1 MRTTEVNGYTLCL
14 IESMDELYKE
24 AKERLAKSVYVGMD
38 TETSGLDYNKDVVAG
53 ICISFGKNLSEQEYR
68 GYYLPINHINYP
80 NNLPKDEVCKFTQYL
95 LNKYSTVFW
104 NRPFDLFQFENL
116 GISIPFIGGMNDAQ
130 CMEFLVACDR
140 FPSLKP
146 TCRKYFPNWNMMDYS
161 DNESMNFCETDPR
174 KSFRYAAFDPVATV
188 KVAVEIWNRY
198 SYIRKIYPLDNASSE
213 AVRRFSKSLIYFN
226 KEYVHELLIQKT
238 EELKDITNQIYELAG
253 YQFNI
258 KSNREKADALSRFVT
273 LTEKTKAG
281 SFMVNEEILSKI
293 DHPLAKLFLKHVE
306 VAKYISTY
314 LKKMDNFPNP
324 FRCNYSCVNTATGR
338 LSSGG
343 SENNSYFAPFNIQN
357 VPKVEEKKF
366 VHLDPVYGQI
376 VTDEEEGSI
385 GKIKC
390 KAGLRGA
397 FVPPEGYLW
406 CAFDYSAEEMC
417 SVEGTLVTTPNG
429 DVPIEDLKVG
439 DLVTTPYGDYP
450 VTATAITKLKK
461 VCTIELTSGEVYHCS
476 PEQRIMVVRDGERH
490 WYEFSELKET
500 DWVVTNYWM
509 KRVHDYVSDRGNIK
523 KLHMSDEKVPMH
535 DITVD
540 IVNCFYA
547 DGILAHNCLMANFS
561 GEPNLIEPLKHGL
574 DIHNYIAKNM
584 FGFEDP
590 SHRTQVKILNFACLA
605 RDSYVLT
612 QRGYV
617 RPEYIHEDTDRLFTS
632 KGVLQNFHIK
642 KFVNDTTYVTYANGI
657 TEQYKYDHKVK
668 VLNSTT
674 GEESWMEVRNLKVG
688 DCVVLCANTN
698 DFQGYEFEKCD
709 KYDSKEFLRLCG
721 CYVRSGHWYFDGE
734 VVINLTDEDYRA
746 VRPCLDDWFSSHR
759 VAYSNNGYVLSLSS
773 SEVGQLYKKFGCQD
787 DLMIDD
793 SVFQLPHDRLQSF
806 VEGFLEDGCIVGLY
820 TKKMV
825 SQLRRLLL
833 YCGYIVEGVQ
843 SGHRIKCT
851 KVADE
856 DRVVTWVQSVEYGG
870 QDFCYAIECDGE
882 PEYVSAVVSHNCNY
896 GANEYTIANKLGCSV
911 EAAKKLLDQYN
922 ATLSK
927 LTAWKKYMQ
936 NLAKRTGMVFTFFG
950 RPRVLKQYYNSADMS
965 KRAFG
970 DRAAINTPVQGC
982 VPLCSYL
989 ELDDRVVSMSSNLGK
1004 RLVFCDRY
1012 AVPTHRG
1019 HNEPLLV
1026 RFGRKDWMIC
1036 DINHKFISGSLDAP
1050 TVKTLRDGESFKCL
1064 FSKLHKRYWGDFSQ
1078 ACKIL
1083 KFAFTHSSS
1092 ECVSLIRIRMRRDEE
1107 ILKGDISLC
1116 GSFLRLAF
1124 SRRRFTLDF
1133 KDMCRIK
1140 SLGTVYG
1147 YNVCC
1152 NKKGNK
1158 FHIEF
1163 RRKKSAW
1170 LRMIKSV
1177 LPSVYDEKA
1186 MENVPQTVEV
1196 GSCTV
1201 VSPDSFQMYPSFGIW
1216 NKNTGGDIIRRDFV
1230 KLYKYLDTHPEFREN
1245 VIPVLSVHDELDFYI
1260 KPDYL
1265 YKASQI
1271 IQELMKVDEPE
1282 FVVPVTTSCAVGTTW
1297 GLCADVERINPD
1309 NTIVYIDLDKK
1320 E

>member
-24 AKERLAKSVYVGMD
+24 ANERLVKSVYVGMD

-53 ICISFGKNLSEQEYR
+53 ICISFGKNLSEKEYR

-226 KEYVHELLIQKT
+226 KEYVHELLVQKT
-238 EELKDITNQIYELAG
+238 EELKEITNQIYELAG

-343 SENNSYFAPFNIQN
+343 SESNSYFAPFNIQN

-417 SVEGTLVTTPNG
+417 
-429 DVPIEDLKVG
+429 
-439 DLVTTPYGDYP
+439 
-450 VTATAITKLKK
+450 
-461 VCTIELTSGEVYHCS
+461 
-476 PEQRIMVVRDGERH
+476 
-490 WYEFSELKET
+490 
-500 DWVVTNYWM
+500 
-509 KRVHDYVSDRGNIK
+509 
-523 KLHMSDEKVPMH
+523 
-535 DITVD
+535 
-540 IVNCFYA
+540 
-547 DGILAHNCLMANFS
+547 LMANFS

-590 SHRTQVKILNFACLA
+590 SHRTQVKILNFACLG
-605 RDSYVLT
+605 RDSFVLT

-617 RPEYIHEDTDRLFTS
+617 KPEYIHEDTDRLFTS

-674 GEESWMEVRNLKVG
+674 GEESWMEVCNLKEG

-698 DFQGYEFEKCD
+698 DFQGYEFKKCD

-721 CYVRSGHWYFDGE
+721 CYVRSGHWYLDGE
-734 VVINLTDEDYRA
+734 VLITLTDEDCSAIY
-746 VRPCLDDWFSSHR
+746 PYLDDWFTSYR
-759 VAYSNNGYVLSLSS
+759 VAYSNNGNILSLPS
-773 SEVGQLYKKFGCQD
+773 SEVGQLYKKFGFQD
-787 DLMIDD
+787 DLTIDD

-806 VEGFLEDGCIVGLY
+806 IDGFLVDGCIVGLY

-825 SQLRRLLL
+825 SQIRRLLL

-843 SGHRIKCT
+843 SGSRITCT
-851 KVADE
+851 KVTKN
-856 DRVVTWVQSVEYGG
+856 DRVVTRVQSVEYGG
-870 QDFCYAIECDGE
+870 QDFCYAIECEGE

-1078 ACKIL
+1078 AFKIL